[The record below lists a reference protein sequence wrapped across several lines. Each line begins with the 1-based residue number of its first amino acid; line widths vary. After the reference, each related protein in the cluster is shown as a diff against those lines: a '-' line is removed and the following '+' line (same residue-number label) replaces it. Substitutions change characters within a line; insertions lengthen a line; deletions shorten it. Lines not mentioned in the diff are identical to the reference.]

1 MMLAA
6 EVGGACVRAEE
17 RAFSLSLSLL
27 EPLTRRVLVQSI
39 PHCSIITIAVLFFD
53 HTPAVSLSTILIS
66 YTNPLRPYRL
76 APLCDLPTPGPWAL

>member
-1 MMLAA
+1 MLAA

-39 PHCSIITIAVLFFD
+39 PHCSITIAVLFFD
-53 HTPAVSLSTILIS
+53 YTRPVSLSAILTS